1 VSGPEGSSTQEKGP
15 GAADRPDS
23 SGGPGNLGTVRT
35 VSESPYVPLARKW
48 RPRSFADVV
57 GQEEIVRALTNA
69 VSADRLAHAY
79 LFSGPRGVGK
89 TTTARLLAAAINC
102 NTSDRPTATPCGT
115 CASCVEVLEGRSLDT
130 LEIDG
135 ATHGKV
141 DQARDLIEI
150 VSYAP
155 SRDRRKVFIIDEVH
169 AISSAAF
176 QALLKTLEEPP
187 SHAVFI
193 LATTERHK
201 IPATIL
207 SRCQRFDFRRLT
219 DDEVAGRLADIAGR
233 EGFDVVDAGRE
244 AKGKKPTVERA
255 ALAALAAAATG
266 SLRDGLS
273 LFDQAAARSGG
284 GVTAGDVSA
293 LLGAPDRTALVALL
307 GAVLASDRIAVF
319 KGCAE
324 LDAAGAEPRATLH
337 DLTSLARGA
346 VRLAADPAAQPP
358 AGLSEA
364 GAERVREFARTTP
377 YTTLLRLLSLL
388 SESDGTL
395 RRSDVPALAF
405 EVLLL
410 KLAELPRLVPIEE
423 ILAGRI
429 PASPGPGATSGAGA
443 AGSGGF
449 SSKGDLAAERSAGG
463 SHASDAAPSGSVPN
477 YPSKKNT
484 DVSGASPRQE
494 RRAVPRMASEPEGPS
509 SSDVPRFVGL
519 THLEI
524 IPDPVAT
531 SDLMGAFRAAVEKK
545 HSQLGA
551 VLDDASIRFEGK
563 GVLISLDPPSVIA
576 ERRLA
581 EPAMAKVLEEAAV
594 AVLGRGASVT
604 VESVAPPAGDL
615 TAAAAVADPET
626 LEKDHLKMKV
636 AADER
641 VKRMMDLFGGEIA
654 EVKRD
659 GGPDRAKGR

>member
-1 VSGPEGSSTQEKGP
+1 VFQPLSAAAFSSTV
-15 GAADRPDS
+15 RVVSDS
-23 SGGPGNLGTVRT
+23 PA
-35 VSESPYVPLARKW
+35 YVPLARKW
-48 RPRSFADVV
+48 RPRTFADVV

-69 VSADRLAHAY
+69 VTADRLAHAY

-102 NTSDRPTATPCGT
+102 NTSDHPTATPCGT
-115 CASCVEVLEGRSLDT
+115 CASCLEVLEGRSLDT

-233 EGFDVVDAGRE
+233 EGFDIVDEGRE
-244 AKGKKPTVERA
+244 AKGKKPVVERA
-255 ALAALAAAATG
+255 ALTALAAAATG

-273 LFDQAAARSGG
+273 LFDQAAARSGS
-284 GVTAGDVSA
+284 GVTSADVAA
-293 LLGAPDRTALVALL
+293 LLGAPDRTALVTLL
-307 GAVLASDRIAVF
+307 GAVLASDRVAVF

-324 LDAAGAEPRATLH
+324 LEAAGAEPRATLH
-337 DLTSLARGA
+337 DLTALVRGA
-346 VRLAADPAAQPP
+346 VRLAADPKAPP
-358 AGLSEA
+358 PTGLSEEGA
-364 GAERVREFARTTP
+364 GRIRDFARTTP
-377 YTTLLRLLSLL
+377 YATLLRLLTLL

-410 KLAELPRLVPIEE
+410 RLAELPRLVPIEE
-423 ILAGRI
+423 FLSGRT
-429 PASPGPGATSGAGA
+429 P
-443 AGSGGF
+443 
-449 SSKGDLAAERSAGG
+449 
-463 SHASDAAPSGSVPN
+463 VP
-477 YPSKKNT
+477 P
-484 DVSGASPRQE
+484 GASP
-494 RRAVPRMASEPEGPS
+494 APAPAPSSASKKSSAASPVETSLESHRGHGARSEAKDS

-519 THLEI
+519 TPLEI
-524 IPDPVAT
+524 IADPVETPDPA
-531 SDLMGAFRAAVEKK
+531 GAFRAAVEKK

-551 VLDDASIRFEGK
+551 VLEDASIRLDGK
-563 GVLISLDPPSVIA
+563 TVWISLDPPSVVT

-594 AVLGRGASVT
+594 AVFGRGARVA
-604 VESVAPPAGDL
+604 VESVSPPAGDL
-615 TAAAAVADPET
+615 TAAAANADPQT
-626 LEKDHLKMKV
+626 LEREHLKMKV
-636 AADER
+636 ATDER

-654 EVKRD
+654 DVKRD

>member
-1 VSGPEGSSTQEKGP
+1 VSDPEGSSTQEKGP

-23 SGGPGNLGTVRT
+23 SGGPGPFFSSTVWT
-35 VSESPYVPLARKW
+35 VSDSPAYVPLARKW
-48 RPRSFADVV
+48 RPRTFQDVV

-69 VSADRLAHAY
+69 VTADRLAHAY

-102 NTSDRPTATPCGT
+102 NTSDHPTATPCGT
-115 CASCVEVLEGRSLDT
+115 CASCMEVLEGRSLDT

-233 EGFDVVDAGRE
+233 EGFDIVDEGRE
-244 AKGKKPTVERA
+244 TKGKKPVVERA

-273 LFDQAAARSGG
+273 LFDQAAARSGS
-284 GVTAGDVSA
+284 GVTTADVAA
-293 LLGAPDRTALVALL
+293 LLGAPDRTQLVTLL
-307 GAVLASDRIAVF
+307 GAVLASDRVAVF

-324 LDAAGAEPRATLH
+324 LEAAGAEPRATLH
-337 DLTSLARGA
+337 DFTALVRGA
-346 VRLAADPAAQPP
+346 VRLAADPKASPP
-358 AGLSEA
+358 TGLSEE
-364 GAERVREFARTTP
+364 GADRIREFARTTP
-377 YTTLLRLLSLL
+377 YATLLRLLTLL

-410 KLAELPRLVPIEE
+410 RLAELPRLVPIEE
-423 ILAGRI
+423 FLAGKI
-429 PASPGPGATSGAGA
+429 PVPVGAPVPIP
-443 AGSGGF
+443 
-449 SSKGDLAAERSAGG
+449 SS
-463 SHASDAAPSGSVPN
+463 
-477 YPSKKNT
+477 PSKKSSA
-484 DVSGASPRQE
+484 DAVASSKHESRP
-494 RRAVPRMASEPEGPS
+494 ASRMQSEAEDS

-519 THLEI
+519 TPLEI
-524 IPDPVAT
+524 IADPVETPDPA
-531 SDLMGAFRAAVEKK
+531 GAFRTAVEKK

-551 VLDDASIRFEGK
+551 VLEDSLIRLEGK
-563 GVLISLDPPSVIA
+563 TVRISLDPPSVVT
-576 ERRLA
+576 EKRLA

-594 AVLGRGASVT
+594 AVLGRGARVA
-604 VESVAPPAGDL
+604 VESVSPPAGDL
-615 TAAAAVADPET
+615 TAAAANADPRT
-626 LEKDHLKMKV
+626 LEKEHLRMKV
-636 AADER
+636 ATDER

-654 EVKRD
+654 DVKRD

>member
-1 VSGPEGSSTQEKGP
+1 
-15 GAADRPDS
+15 
-23 SGGPGNLGTVRT
+23 
-35 VSESPYVPLARKW
+35 
-48 RPRSFADVV
+48 
-57 GQEEIVRALTNA
+57 
-69 VSADRLAHAY
+69 
-79 LFSGPRGVGK
+79 
-89 TTTARLLAAAINC
+89 
-102 NTSDRPTATPCGT
+102 
-115 CASCVEVLEGRSLDT
+115 
-130 LEIDG
+130 EIDG

-187 SHAVFI
+187 AHAVFI

-219 DDEVAGRLADIAGR
+219 DDEVAGRLEDIAGR
-233 EGFDVVDAGRE
+233 EGFAVVDEARE
-244 AKGKKPTVERA
+244 GGAEARGKKPLVERT

-273 LFDQAAARSGG
+273 LFDQAAARSGS
-284 GVTAGDVSA
+284 GVKSADVAA
-293 LLGAPDRTALVALL
+293 LLGAPDRTALVTLF

-324 LDAAGAEPRATLH
+324 LEAAGAEPRATLH
-337 DLTSLARGA
+337 DLTALVRGA
-346 VRLAADPAAQPP
+346 VRLAADPAAPP
-358 AGLSEA
+358 PTGLSEE
-364 GAERVREFARTTP
+364 GAERIREFARTTP
-377 YTTLLRLLSLL
+377 YATLLRLLSLL

-423 ILAGRI
+423 ILAGRT
-429 PASPGPGATSGAGA
+429 GTGGG
-443 AGSGGF
+443 GGGGF
-449 SSKGDLAAERSAGG
+449 S
-463 SHASDAAPSGSVPN
+463 PSS
-477 YPSKKNT
+477 PSKKSS
-484 DVSGASPRQE
+484 DVPHAPPKHESGN
-494 RRAVPRMASEPEGPS
+494 RAPSRSETEDSS

-519 THLEI
+519 TPLEI
-524 IPDPVAT
+524 VPEPLATPDPA
-531 SDLMGAFRAAVEKK
+531 GAFRAAVEKK

-551 VLDDASIRFEGK
+551 VLEDASIRLDGK
-563 GVLISLDPPSVIA
+563 TVLVFLDPPSAVT

-594 AVLGRGASVT
+594 AVLGRGARVSVDSVT
-604 VESVAPPAGDL
+604 PPAGDL
-615 TAAAAVADPET
+615 TAAAANADPET
-626 LEKDHLKMKV
+626 LEREHLRMKV
-636 AADER
+636 TTDER

-654 EVKRD
+654 DVKRD

>member
-1 VSGPEGSSTQEKGP
+1 VSDAP
-15 GAADRPDS
+15 A
-23 SGGPGNLGTVRT
+23 
-35 VSESPYVPLARKW
+35 YVPLARKW
-48 RPRSFADVV
+48 RPRTFADVV
-57 GQEEIVRALTNA
+57 GQDEIVRALTNA

-102 NTSDRPTATPCGT
+102 SSSDRPTATPCGT
-115 CASCVEVLEGRSLDT
+115 CASCVEVFEGRSLDT

-141 DQARDLIEI
+141 DQARDLIE
-150 VSYAP
+150 VVAYAP

-233 EGFDVVDAGRE
+233 EGFEVVDAGQD
-244 AKGKKPTVERA
+244 AKGKKPAVERA

-284 GVTAGDVSA
+284 GVKAEDVSA

-307 GAVLASDRIAVF
+307 GAVLASDRIGVF

-324 LDAAGAEPRATLH
+324 LEAAGAEPRATLH
-337 DLTSLARGA
+337 DLTALVRGA
-346 VRLAADPAAQPP
+346 VRLAVDPAAPP
-358 AGLSEA
+358 PTGLSEE
-364 GAERVREFARTTP
+364 GAERVREFARLTP
-377 YTTLLRLLSLL
+377 YATLLRLLSLL

-429 PASPGPGATSGAGA
+429 PALSGPGATSGG
-443 AGSGGF
+443 
-449 SSKGDLAAERSAGG
+449 
-463 SHASDAAPSGSVPN
+463 
-477 YPSKKNT
+477 
-484 DVSGASPRQE
+484 GAS
-494 RRAVPRMASEPEGPS
+494 AASEPPKHGAHRGHGARSEAEG
-509 SSDVPRFVGL
+509 SSDVPRFLGL
-519 THLEI
+519 TPLEI
-524 IPDPVAT
+524 IPDAVPTPDPA
-531 SDLMGAFRAAVEKK
+531 GAFRAAVEKK

-551 VLDDASIRFEGK
+551 VLEDASIRLEGK
-563 GVLISLDPPSVIA
+563 DVLISLDPPSIVT
-576 ERRLA
+576 EKRLA
-581 EPAMAKVLEEAAV
+581 EPAMAKVLEEAAI
-594 AVLGRGASVT
+594 AVLGKGAKVT

-615 TAAAAVADPET
+615 TAAAAVADPKT
-626 LEKDHLKMKV
+626 LEREHLKMKV
-636 AADER
+636 ASDER

-654 EVKRD
+654 DVKRD

>member
-1 VSGPEGSSTQEKGP
+1 MTDQASWI
-15 GAADRPDS
+15 
-23 SGGPGNLGTVRT
+23 
-35 VSESPYVPLARKW
+35 PLARKW
-48 RPRSFADVV
+48 RPRAFADVV

-102 NTSDRPTATPCGT
+102 NNSDRPTATPCGT
-115 CASCVEVLEGRSLDT
+115 CASCTEVLEGRSIDT

-187 SHAVFI
+187 AHAVFI

-219 DDEVAGRLADIAGR
+219 DEEVADRLADVAAR
-233 EGFDVVDAGRE
+233 EGFAVVESASA
-244 AKGKKPTVERA
+244 AKKGVPYVERA
-255 ALAALAAAATG
+255 ALGALAAASTG

-284 GVTAGDVSA
+284 SVAVRDVAA

-307 GAVLASDRIAVF
+307 ASVLSGDRAGVL

-324 LDAAGAEPRATLH
+324 LDAAGADPRSTLH
-337 DLTSLARGA
+337 DLTALVRGA
-346 VRLAADPAAQPP
+346 VRLAADAGALPP
-358 AGLSEA
+358 AGLSEE
-364 GAERVREFARTTP
+364 GAARLGEFARVTP
-377 YTTLLRLLSLL
+377 YETLLRLLTLL

-410 KLAELPRLVPIEE
+410 RLAELPKLVGIEE
-423 ILAGRI
+423 FLSGRSPVPSAP
-429 PASPGPGATSGAGA
+429 PASGGAAGAGA
-443 AGSGGF
+443 SGGGGF
-449 SSKGDLAAERSAGG
+449 SSKGEGGEARASAGG
-463 SHASDAAPSGSVPN
+463 APGPGSGTTAAPAASGHS
-477 YPSKKNT
+477 PSKK
-484 DVSGASPRQE
+484 S
-494 RRAVPRMASEPEGPS
+494 
-509 SSDVPRFVGL
+509 F
-519 THLEI
+519 
-524 IPDPVAT
+524 
-531 SDLMGAFRAAVEKK
+531 
-545 HSQLGA
+545 
-551 VLDDASIRFEGK
+551 
-563 GVLISLDPPSVIA
+563 
-576 ERRLA
+576 
-581 EPAMAKVLEEAAV
+581 
-594 AVLGRGASVT
+594 
-604 VESVAPPAGDL
+604 
-615 TAAAAVADPET
+615 AAAAVAPPG
-626 LEKDHLKMKV
+626 
-636 AADER
+636 AATRSRSGAPSEAENSSSSSDEPPASSASR
-641 VKRMMDLFGGEIA
+641 RSRSSPSRSRRPTPPARSAPPSRSVTRSSA
-654 EVKRD
+654 PSWTTR
-659 GGPDRAKGR
+659 P

>member
-1 VSGPEGSSTQEKGP
+1 MVDARLLREESGQVEVVLQGMEAHPRERGRHAVKRRIPRLVEVPEEDDAERRSGHAPPFYRPERADTSCGRLLESASSGPPDEFGSRATVLSEPCQVRKEAALRRKARAPRIARTHRGAQGP
-15 GAADRPDS
+15 FFEYS
-23 SGGPGNLGTVRT
+23 SD
-35 VSESPYVPLARKW
+35 VSDAPAYVPLARKW
-48 RPRSFADVV
+48 RPRRFADVV
-57 GQEEIVRALTNA
+57 GQDEIVRALTNA

-102 NTSDRPTATPCGT
+102 SSSDRPTATPCGT

-141 DQARDLIEI
+141 DQARDLIE
-150 VSYAP
+150 VVAYAP

-219 DDEVAGRLADIAGR
+219 DDEVAGRLEDIALR
-233 EGFDVVDAGRE
+233 EGFEVVDAGQE
-244 AKGKKPTVERA
+244 AKGGKPIVERT

-284 GVTAGDVSA
+284 GVRAEDVAA
-293 LLGAPDRTALVALL
+293 LLGAPDRTALVTLL
-307 GAVLASDRIAVF
+307 GAVLASDRIGVF

-324 LDAAGAEPRATLH
+324 LEAAGAEPRATLH
-337 DLTSLARGA
+337 DLTALVRGA
-346 VRLAADPAAQPP
+346 VRLAADPSAPP
-358 AGLSEA
+358 PTGLSEE
-364 GAERVREFARTTP
+364 GAERVREFARLTP
-377 YTTLLRLLSLL
+377 YATLLRLLSLL

-423 ILAGRI
+423 ILAGKI
-429 PASPGPGATSGAGA
+429 PSPLDALGASSGKGA
-443 AGSGGF
+443 AENGGF
-449 SSKGDLAAERSAGG
+449 SSK
-463 SHASDAAPSGSVPN
+463 
-477 YPSKKNT
+477 
-484 DVSGASPRQE
+484 VSGA
-494 RRAVPRMASEPEGPS
+494 
-509 SSDVPRFVGL
+509 
-519 THLEI
+519 
-524 IPDPVAT
+524 PVRT
-531 SDLMGAFRAAVEKK
+531 E
-545 HSQLGA
+545 
-551 VLDDASIRFEGK
+551 
-563 GVLISLDPPSVIA
+563 
-576 ERRLA
+576 
-581 EPAMAKVLEEAAV
+581 
-594 AVLGRGASVT
+594 GASRASGVP
-604 VESVAPPAGDL
+604 APLP
-615 TAAAAVADPET
+615 
-626 LEKDHLKMKV
+626 
-636 AADER
+636 
-641 VKRMMDLFGGEIA
+641 LF
-654 EVKRD
+654 
-659 GGPDRAKGR
+659 PF